1 MKSKEVVEI
10 LQNIKELINQDV
22 GYEKIIDF
30 IDRKKIE
37 IIAEEDIT
45 NDYIENLV
53 NELK

>member
-10 LQNIKELINQDV
+10 LQNIKELINQDA

-45 NDYIENLV
+45 SDYIEDLV

>member
-22 GYEKIIDF
+22 RYEKIIDF

-45 NDYIENLV
+45 SDYIEDLV

>member
-1 MKSKEVVEI
+1 MKSKEVVKI

-30 IDRKKIE
+30 INRKKIE

-45 NDYIENLV
+45 NDYIEDLV